1 MEKSIQQLKDTLIK
15 ENQMYT
21 NVLRLAE
28 EKTKVIVAG
37 DIKTLENITKKEQQ
51 FIMTMSTFE
60 KVRRSVLTNISKN
73 LNIEEISSVSEL
85 ILFLEDDI
93 GNTIDE
99 LRDKLLETIRNLKT
113 VNESNEKLLKQ
124 SLEYVNFNLEMIT
137 TSPEDG
143 NKYNSTASESKKVKP
158 LNFFDMKV

>member
-1 MEKSIQQLKDTLIK
+1 MEKSIQQLKNTLIK

-60 KVRRSVLTNISKN
+60 KVRRSVLTNIAEN
-73 LNIEEISSVSEL
+73 LNTEEISSVSEL

-99 LRDKLLETIRNLKT
+99 LRDKLLETIRDLKT
-113 VNESNEKLLKQ
+113 INESNEKLLNQ

-143 NKYNSTASESKKVKP
+143 NKYNSTASENKKVKP
-158 LNFFDMKV
+158 INFFDMKV